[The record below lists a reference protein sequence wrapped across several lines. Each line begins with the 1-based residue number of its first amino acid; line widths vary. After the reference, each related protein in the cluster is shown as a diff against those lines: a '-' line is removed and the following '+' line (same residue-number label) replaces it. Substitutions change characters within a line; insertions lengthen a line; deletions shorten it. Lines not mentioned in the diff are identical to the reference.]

1 MRRLILSIFLL
12 IPLVLITNNVFADDF
27 SSPNWLK
34 TVSIWWV
41 NDEISDNEFVGAIEF
56 LVKDEIIA
64 IPESHKENLAD
75 LPYWLANNAGWWSA
89 RVLTNSSFE
98 SFDTGYSVETTST
111 DCGEESR
118 NGIFLQR
125 IWNET
130 NCIVTTNNYGLRG
143 VDFERE
149 KPSNTYRI
157 FTVGGSTTY
166 GGGVNDHETWPFY
179 LQQEFNRLNLLT
191 NVEVI
196 NAGIMSAETNQEL
209 EIIRERLIE
218 FEPDLIVMYDGWNDA
233 IHLTVNET
241 VENWKSVCKLGN
253 KNGFDTVII
262 VQPLVGSGQRIH
274 TNQELTAEFARENN
288 KLVKYDNLLEK
299 FTSYTN
305 HFDVLNDYCTKTY
318 DYRKIFDFVNKPIF
332 SDYGHAG
339 PLGNEIIAN
348 NMIVDLSSIIS
359 NKIDI
364 PTNIEQ
370 KNYASYSAQHNIY
383 ATFSNLSEKNFDGLD
398 LTNAVF
404 DYADLSDTSFTNTNL
419 SSARFV
425 KSDLTNSVFSSVN
438 LSNTNFFG
446 ADLSS
451 GIISDSTISG
461 ANLSYTNLS
470 GHDLSDKDLT
480 DTILVGANLSNTN
493 LTNVDLSGRDL
504 SFINLS
510 GQDLSD
516 KDLTDTILVG
526 ANLSN
531 TNLTNVDLSG
541 RDLTSADLSFTDLSN
556 IDLSGT
562 NLSFTNLLETKFD
575 NTDLSDAVI
584 IDVDFTKIK
593 NNNMKNCKLSG
604 TSFSYSDVSGMDFSG
619 ADLSYSFFK
628 RTTAPNTNFNNATTF
643 FGTIFYRSDLSS
655 ASFVDVDLSPKE
667 IIFQDTFENKSDL
680 YNLSN
685 IDLAEEL
692 WPNDANKK
700 IIFKERQG
708 NDLYVRFFIFNNF
721 ENAVLQD
728 SKFTNSNL
736 SGIWLKDTNLQGA
749 DLRNVNLFGANL
761 RNADLTNADLAG
773 VNIDSAVLD
782 DAILKCSNHDIC
794 N

>member
-143 VDFERE
+143 VDFDRE

-504 SFINLS
+504 
-510 GQDLSD
+510 
-516 KDLTDTILVG
+516 
-526 ANLSN
+526 
-531 TNLTNVDLSG
+531 
-541 RDLTSADLSFTDLSN
+541 TSADLSFTDLSN

-685 IDLAEEL
+685 IGLAEEL

>member
-1 MRRLILSIFLL
+1 LRRLILSIFLL

-504 SFINLS
+504 
-510 GQDLSD
+510 
-516 KDLTDTILVG
+516 
-526 ANLSN
+526 
-531 TNLTNVDLSG
+531 
-541 RDLTSADLSFTDLSN
+541 TSADLSFTDLSN

>member
-425 KSDLTNSVFSSVN
+425 KSDLTNSVFSSAN

-470 GHDLSDKDLT
+470 GH
-480 DTILVGANLSNTN
+480 
-493 LTNVDLSGRDL
+493 
-504 SFINLS
+504 
-510 GQDLSD
+510 DLSD

>member
-504 SFINLS
+504 
-510 GQDLSD
+510 
-516 KDLTDTILVG
+516 
-526 ANLSN
+526 
-531 TNLTNVDLSG
+531 
-541 RDLTSADLSFTDLSN
+541 TSADLSFTDLSN